1 MVNSENDSP
10 GADERS
16 LELEPLDS
24 GHGPARPLSAR
35 EVAALSER
43 LTRALGTGAVRSR
56 SRSLTRLLV
65 IGAATTTAAAAA
77 AMYGSEWFPGRAPD
91 AAPAELTRGRPVAAP
106 AAAATEEPTPDRDGR
121 PAEAASPAPPPAS
134 EPSEPNA
141 VDLRSVARHSPVAE
155 DHLARANSLRGEHRY
170 REALDL
176 YLHVAREYP
185 RSQQARAAQL
195 AAAALCLEQ
204 LRDVDTAERLYR
216 AVQAGSGERP
226 AEADFGLAEVA
237 RARGDRAGEKRAL
250 REFLERHAGH
260 PLEAAAERRMN
271 ALGSP

>member
-1 MVNSENDSP
+1 MVNSENDRL
-10 GADERS
+10 GADEHS
-16 LELEPLDS
+16 LELEPLDAGS
-24 GHGPARPLSAR
+24 GPARPLSQR

-43 LTRALGTGAVRSR
+43 LTRDMGTAARRSR

-77 AMYGSEWFPGRAPD
+77 AMYGTEWFPVRVPA
-91 AAPAELTRGRPVAAP
+91 AAPTEAPGTRPRAAPP
-106 AAAATEEPTPDRDGR
+106 AAAAEPSPDPDGR
-121 PAEAASPAPPPAS
+121 PTEVPSTAPP
-134 EPSEPNA
+134 ERTH
-141 VDLRSVARHSPVAE
+141 DLRTVARHSPAAE

-176 YLHVAREYP
+176 YLHVVQEYP

-195 AAAALCLEQ
+195 AAAAICLEQ
-204 LRDVDTAERLYR
+204 LRDIDGAERLYR
-216 AVQAGSGERP
+216 AVQAGSGEVS

-237 RARGDRAGEKRAL
+237 RARGDRSGEMRAL
-250 REFLERHAGH
+250 REFLGRHAGH

-271 ALGSP
+271 ALESP